1 MAEVSKKSININ
13 HTNASILTSDG
24 SYIQLSKNGGVKVGF
39 GKNLEEAAIN
49 NTNQNTLVNY
59 VGVIRLNET
68 TKKLEYCDGKT
79 WNVLATEDNDI
90 DIPLIYSLL
99 F

>member
-1 MAEVSKKSININ
+1 MLLN
-13 HTNASILTSDG
+13 HNDASLITNDG

-39 GKNLEEAAIN
+39 GKNLEESTIN
-49 NTNQNTLVNY
+49 NVNQLTLIDY
-59 VGVIRLNET
+59 AGAIRLNET

-79 WNVLATEDNDI
+79 WNVLITEDNKVET
-90 DIPLIYSLL
+90 PLVYSLL

>member
-1 MAEVSKKSININ
+1 MVKSININ
-13 HTNASILTSDG
+13 HNDASLLTNDG

-39 GKNLEEAAIN
+39 GKNLEESTVN
-49 NTNQNTLVNY
+49 NVNQNTLADY
-59 VGVIRLNET
+59 AGAIRLNET

-79 WNVLATEDNDI
+79 WNE
-90 DIPLIYSLL
+90 LITDENGVQTSMVYSLL

>member
-1 MAEVSKKSININ
+1 MVKSININ
-13 HTNASILTSDG
+13 HNDASLITNDG

-39 GKNLEEAAIN
+39 GKNLEESTIN
-49 NTNQNTLVNY
+49 NANQLTLIDY
-59 VGVIRLNET
+59 AGAIRLNET

-79 WNVLATEDNDI
+79 WNVLITEDNKVET
-90 DIPLIYSLL
+90 PLVYSLL

>member
-1 MAEVSKKSININ
+1 MVKSININ
-13 HTNASILTSDG
+13 HSDASLITNDG

-39 GKNLEEAAIN
+39 GKNLEESTVN
-49 NTNQNTLVNY
+49 NVNQNTLIDY
-59 VGVIRLNET
+59 TGAIRLNET

-79 WNVLATEDNDI
+79 WNVLATEENDI
-90 DIPLIYSLL
+90 KTPMIYSLL